1 MADDKAV
8 GIQEL
13 HVEEMDQVNGGFLG
27 LERLRIV
34 IFGIEVSDGDPNT

>member
-13 HVEEMDQVNGGFLG
+13 HLDEMDQVNGGFLG

>member
-13 HVEEMDQVNGGFLG
+13 YLDEMDQVNGGFLG

>member
-13 HVEEMDQVNGGFLG
+13 HLDEMEQVNGGFLG